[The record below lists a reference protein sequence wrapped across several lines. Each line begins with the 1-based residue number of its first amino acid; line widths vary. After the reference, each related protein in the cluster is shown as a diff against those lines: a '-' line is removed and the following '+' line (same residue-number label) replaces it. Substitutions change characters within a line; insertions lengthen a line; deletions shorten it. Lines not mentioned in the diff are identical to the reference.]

1 VSFFFHKHAWEMVY
15 VRNLILKILLDKRH
29 IISGAGYL
37 PLRSLLSLGNG
48 SIAIVPLP
56 SFRWAMKSTNTQL

>member
-1 VSFFFHKHAWEMVY
+1 MILIRIGNEKY
-15 VRNLILKILLDKRH
+15 RNPQGKPWKVEASPPLPPQ
-29 IISGAGYL
+29 GAGYL